1 VRIETGNAGSKSF
14 VNIRS
19 FRFIIISLISF
30 LAIYIVWQKNL
41 SLQERYNIARIENRN
56 KEIRKIADVITVRFY
71 KNSSILKLQNYAFND
86 GLTYYGSKSGAKRE
100 QRKTL
105 KPILVALSGKPASS
119 AVKER

>member
-1 VRIETGNAGSKSF
+1 MRIETGSAGSESF

-41 SLQERYNIARIENRN
+41 SLQERYNIARIENQN
-56 KEIRKIADVITVRFY
+56 KKIRRIADVVTVRFY

-86 GLTYYGSKSGAKRE
+86 GLTYYGSKGGAKRE
-100 QRKTL
+100 QRKIL
-105 KPILVALSGKPASS
+105 KPILIALSGKPASS

>member
-1 VRIETGNAGSKSF
+1 MKIETKSADSKGF
-14 VNIRS
+14 ANIRS

-41 SLQERYNIARIENRN
+41 SLQERYGIARIENRN
-56 KEIRKIADVITVRFY
+56 EEIRKIADVITIRFY

-86 GLTYYGSKSGAKRE
+86 GLIYYGSKSSAKKE
-100 QRKTL
+100 LEKTL
-105 KPILVALSGKPASS
+105 KPILIALSGRPVSS

>member
-1 VRIETGNAGSKSF
+1 MRIETGSAGSKSF

-30 LAIYIVWQKNL
+30 FAIYIVWQKNL
-41 SLQERYNIARIENRN
+41 SLQERYNIARIENQN
-56 KEIRKIADVITVRFY
+56 KEIRRIADIVTVRFY

-86 GLTYYGSKSGAKRE
+86 GLTYYGSKVGAKRE

-105 KPILVALSGKPASS
+105 KPILIALSGKPASS